1 VHFQPVAI
9 GLEPAPHLGI
19 LVIRGVVLNK
29 NRSPAAIVR
38 GEVVEEGEVGGS
50 VEDGILLVVE
60 AGLPKFDGAQDFD
73 TLTFSGDGDF
83 RGMADAAPGG
93 VQCRVLTETG
103 FIGKN

>member
-1 VHFQPVAI
+1 M
-9 GLEPAPHLGI
+9 
-19 LVIRGVVLNK
+19 NK

-93 VQCRVLTETG
+93 VQGRVLTETG
-103 FIGKN
+103 FIGKNQRPVLGAGFFLRRG